1 MSSVMKRAP
10 ANLSKCSF
18 PAVKS
23 TQTTECESDD
33 TYELEL
39 HSKWFRERESSFHHL
54 NSNYPVDDAAVSRA
68 PIGPCDHATWPVLHV
83 WTKLMEH
90 VGLWAGHVS
99 TLSPRYDGH
108 MITARSRDLPARQD
122 TATYQQWL
130 GLLTY
135 RKRRFSFPRVTNKG
149 DSRESLSLSPWREW
163 LLVPPW
169 TNQFSVTALPSTAIF
184 DLLWCF

>member
-68 PIGPCDHATWPVLHV
+68 PIGPRDHATWQVLHV

-90 VGLWAGHVS
+90 VGLWAGHVLK
-99 TLSPRYDGH
+99 LSPRYDGH

-130 GLLTY
+130 GLLTF
-135 RKRRFSFPRVTNKG
+135 KERRI
-149 DSRESLSLSPWREW
+149 LSPGH
-163 LLVPPW
+163 
-169 TNQFSVTALPSTAIF
+169 
-184 DLLWCF
+184 